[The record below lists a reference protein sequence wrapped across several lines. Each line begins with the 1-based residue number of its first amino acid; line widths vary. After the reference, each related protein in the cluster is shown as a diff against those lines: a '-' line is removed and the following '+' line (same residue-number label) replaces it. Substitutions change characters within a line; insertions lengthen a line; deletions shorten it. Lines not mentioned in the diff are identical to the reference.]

1 MVKFLLWKA
10 MKGYVM
16 NDILKIIDKTSI
28 DEIKMLNNTNPYAK
42 EEFISDDRLNKPC
55 NVYDDLDIGQV
66 ENNIKKIV
74 KAVNEVDHK
83 TFEGSLL
90 SQLLFNN
97 LHKNELVRM
106 CYEYNHGKKDEDI
119 IYRMIMHNR
128 TIYGELDRDEFRK
141 ILSYTYNK
149 IDVQSLNAKEQKEFE
164 RLNELLPYIPK
175 CKDKPYQPS
184 KRVLER
190 FSQMCEIF
198 LSDILSHVPKK
209 DKYTVNEVCDII
221 NEIFDEELSGY
232 GWSAKIREHAGYA
245 SVSQEDKIFYVPG
258 KRSKGDY
265 DYESIRALI
274 AHEIGV
280 HVLRSIP
287 YQKCNIKDMSLGMPD
302 YLSFEEG
309 LARAVEQAILKE
321 YNPSGYVHYI
331 SLGLGLFYGYD
342 FRRVYEIQWRLQGLS
357 KNGNKQQC
365 FDSVQRAFRGTGE
378 VVQLKDI
385 AYFNG
390 SLRAYKYITRN
401 LNSDTLFDDL
411 FLSGKINTFSKY
423 WRDTAYEIK
432 VGNKLLNI

>member
-1 MVKFLLWKA
+1 
-10 MKGYVM
+10 M

-28 DEIKMLNNTNPYAK
+28 DEIKMLNNTNPDAK
-42 EEFISDDRLNKPC
+42 EEFINDDSLIKPS
-55 NVYDDLDIGQV
+55 NVYDDLDICLV
-66 ENNIKKIV
+66 EKNIKKIV
-74 KAVNEVDHK
+74 KAVNEVDIK

-90 SQLLFNN
+90 SKLLFNN
-97 LHKNELVRM
+97 LHKNDLVRM

-119 IYRMIMHNR
+119 RHRMIMQNKI
-128 TIYGELDRDEFRK
+128 IYGELDRDEFRK
-141 ILSYTYNK
+141 ILSETYNK
-149 IDVQSLNAKEQKEFE
+149 IDAKSLNAEEQKEFE

-175 CKDKPYQPS
+175 CKARPYKPSQ
-184 KRVLER
+184 RVLDH

-198 LSDILSHVPKK
+198 LGDILRHVPKK
-209 DKYTVNEVCDII
+209 DKYTVNDVCDII
-221 NEIFDEELSGY
+221 NEIFDEELNGY
-232 GWSAKIREHAGYA
+232 GWCVKIREHAGYA

-265 DYESIRALI
+265 DYKSIRALI

-287 YQKCNIKDMSLGMPD
+287 YQKCKIKDMSLGMPD

-321 YNPSGYVHYI
+321 YNPAGYVHYI

-342 FRRVYEIQWRLQGLS
+342 FRKVYEIQWRLQGLS
-357 KNGNKQQC
+357 GNGNKQQC

-378 VVQLKDI
+378 VVQLKDV

-390 SLRAYKYITRN
+390 SSRAYKYITKN

-411 FLSGKINTFSKY
+411 FLSGKINTFSKI

-432 VGNKLLNI
+432 IGNKLQNL

>member
-1 MVKFLLWKA
+1 
-10 MKGYVM
+10 M

-28 DEIKMLNNTNPYAK
+28 DEIKMLNNTNPDAK
-42 EEFISDDRLNKPC
+42 EEFINDDSLIKPS
-55 NVYDDLDIGQV
+55 NVYDDLDICLV
-66 ENNIKKIV
+66 EKNIKKIV
-74 KAVNEVDHK
+74 KAVNEVDIK

-90 SQLLFNN
+90 SKLLFNN
-97 LHKNELVRM
+97 LHKNDLVRM

-119 IYRMIMHNR
+119 RHRMIMQNKI
-128 TIYGELDRDEFRK
+128 IYGELDRDEFRK
-141 ILSYTYNK
+141 ILSETYNK
-149 IDVQSLNAKEQKEFE
+149 IDVKSLNAEEQKEFE

-175 CKDKPYQPS
+175 CKERPYKPSQ
-184 KRVLER
+184 RVLDR

-198 LSDILSHVPKK
+198 LGDILRHVPKK
-209 DKYTVNEVCDII
+209 DKYTVNDVCDII
-221 NEIFDEELSGY
+221 NEIFDEELNGY
-232 GWSAKIREHAGYA
+232 GWCVKIREHAGYA

-265 DYESIRALI
+265 DYKSIRALI

-287 YQKCNIKDMSLGMPD
+287 YQKCKIKDMSLGMPD

-321 YNPSGYVHYI
+321 YNPAGYVHYI
-331 SLGLGLFYGYD
+331 SLGLGLFYCYD
-342 FRRVYEIQWRLQGLS
+342 FRKVYEIQWRLQGLS
-357 KNGNKQQC
+357 GNGNKQQC

-378 VVQLKDI
+378 VVQLKDV

-390 SLRAYKYITRN
+390 SSRAYKYITKN

-411 FLSGKINTFSKY
+411 FLSGKINTFSKI

-432 VGNKLLNI
+432 IGNKLQNL